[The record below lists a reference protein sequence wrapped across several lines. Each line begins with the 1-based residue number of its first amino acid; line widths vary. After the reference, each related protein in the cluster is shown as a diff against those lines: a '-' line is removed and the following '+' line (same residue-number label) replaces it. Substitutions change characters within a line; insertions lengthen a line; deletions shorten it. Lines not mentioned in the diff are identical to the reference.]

1 MSFEMTPNQ
10 KLLEKELKRYYQ
22 LRDQFDDISVLN
34 KDYEKWKFMLDLS
47 ADHMDFLS
55 AQCDKED

>member
-1 MSFEMTPNQ
+1 MTPNQ